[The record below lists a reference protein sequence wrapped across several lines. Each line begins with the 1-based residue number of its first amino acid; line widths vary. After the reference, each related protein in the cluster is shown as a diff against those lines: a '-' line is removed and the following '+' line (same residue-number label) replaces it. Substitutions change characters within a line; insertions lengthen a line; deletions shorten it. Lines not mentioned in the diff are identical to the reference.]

1 MALETDVSKDSKT
14 KEFETLL
21 NEDFKKRDFKEGKII
36 KATVS
41 EIGKKFIFV
50 ETGLKSEGAI
60 PIEEFRISKELD
72 KLKVGSKIDVYLEKI
87 ESYKGDIVVSREK
100 AKRMG
105 SWEKMNK
112 AFENQKE
119 VEGIITNKVKGGF
132 VVNIDSCLC
141 FLPGSQVDTK
151 PIKNMD
157 TLMNVPQK
165 FLCVKLDKSRG
176 NIVVSRKAVLSKTR
190 DKELA
195 NVLSKIKEGDIVDA
209 QVKSILDWGAFLDL
223 NGADALLHVLK

>member
-1 MALETDVSKDSKT
+1 MELETDVSKKNKT
-14 KEFETLL
+14 KEFENLL
-21 NEDFKKRDFKEGKII
+21 NEDFKKREFKEGKII

-60 PIEEFRISKELD
+60 PIEEFKISKELE

-87 ESYKGDIVVSREK
+87 ESYRTGEIVVSREK

-105 SWEKMNK
+105 SWEKMTK
-112 AFENQKE
+112 AFENQTE
-119 VEGIITNKVKGGF
+119 VEGVIVNKVRGGF

-157 TLMNVPQK
+157 SLMNTPQK

-176 NIVVSRKAVLSKTR
+176 NIVVSRKAVLSKFR
-190 DKELA
+190 DKELGKI
-195 NVLSKIKEGDIVDA
+195 LSSLKEGMG
-209 QVKSILDWGAFLDL
+209 SRRS
-223 NGADALLHVLK
+223 